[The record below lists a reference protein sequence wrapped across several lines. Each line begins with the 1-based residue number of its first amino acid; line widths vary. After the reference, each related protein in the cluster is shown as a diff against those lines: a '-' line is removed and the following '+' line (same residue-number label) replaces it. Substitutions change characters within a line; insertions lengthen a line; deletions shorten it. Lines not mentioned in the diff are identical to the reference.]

1 MEVYRL
7 PIVDTWKA
15 CVSAIIPGKRPL
27 TDSDCL
33 SGLWEKRHLVR
44 FSRIT
49 FLSRLI
55 FL

>member
-7 PIVDTWKA
+7 PIVDLWKT
-15 CVSAIIPGKRPL
+15 CVSVIVIGERLL

-44 FSRIT
+44 FSRVT
-49 FLSRLI
+49 SLSRLI